1 MINLFM
7 ILQNAVQ
14 RYCFPLTLRSF
25 IMYAAASFNLFFLLL
40 HFKCMIFYVFIA
52 TYIDF
57 SPYFCNRMNTS
68 SIKKHIR
75 HSGFATLC
83 LGAMLL
89 LLGYAL
95 GWTDHNAF
103 TLSAA
108 ALIVL
113 GAVAHVYFLKKESK
127 Y

>member
-1 MINLFM
+1 
-7 ILQNAVQ
+7 
-14 RYCFPLTLRSF
+14 
-25 IMYAAASFNLFFLLL
+25 
-40 HFKCMIFYVFIA
+40 MIFYVSIA

-75 HSGFATLC
+75 PSGFSALRS
-83 LGAMLL
+83 AARLL
-89 LLGYAL
+89 PLGYAL

-108 ALIVL
+108 TLIGLV
-113 GAVAHVYFLKKESK
+113 AVAHVYRLKKESK

>member
-1 MINLFM
+1 
-7 ILQNAVQ
+7 
-14 RYCFPLTLRSF
+14 
-25 IMYAAASFNLFFLLL
+25 
-40 HFKCMIFYVFIA
+40 
-52 TYIDF
+52 
-57 SPYFCNRMNTS
+57 MNTS

-75 HSGFATLC
+75 HSGFAALC

-113 GAVAHVYFLKKESK
+113 EAVAHVYFLKKESK